1 MSELSTAKD
10 GLPDYNRQ
18 MRAMRLRASG
28 WSGIA
33 PRILTRTEPR
43 RVKADSPVDAA
54 AGRKCSVCGMFVA
67 GRALIHVEG
76 RVYCPDHAREPE
88 RRTPDPGYFYR

>member
-1 MSELSTAKD
+1 MSHVSTVKD
-10 GLPDYNRQ
+10 GLPDYNRL
-18 MRAMRLRASG
+18 MRKARLRVTG
-28 WSGIA
+28 YSGIA
-33 PRILTRTEPR
+33 ARILQRTEPR